1 VERFDAVLGGNDGER
16 PTVEIPFD
24 AKERYGKARAPV
36 RGRVN
41 GVEFRTTVAVYSG
54 VSLICFNK
62 GLREQARI
70 EIGDEVT
77 VELERDDEPREV
89 DVPPVLGQALAGD
102 PVAAAAFD
110 ALSYTHRREYAEWT
124 AQARG
129 TRRASAGRSRRRDA
143 QGWEATP
150 VGRRRSS
157 AHLEAV

>member
-24 AKERYGKARAPV
+24 AKERYGKARVPV

-41 GVEFRTTVAVYSG
+41 GVEFRTTVAVNSG
-54 VSLICFNK
+54 VSLIGFNK
-62 GLREQARI
+62 GLREQAGI

-89 DVPPVLGQALAGD
+89 DVPPVLEQALAGD

-110 ALSYTHRREYAEWT
+110 ALSYTHQREYAEWM
-124 AQARG
+124 AQAKRDKARE
-129 TRRASAGRSRRRDA
+129 RRATKAVEMLKAGRRH
-143 QGWEATP
+143 P
-150 VGRRRSS
+150 
-157 AHLEAV
+157 